1 MLSRS
6 LLNHTN
12 NQGKIERNHVA
23 GFIPSHLTTRSVLFG
38 SILLLVIVCGINIL
52 SANVLKHPAKQDR
65 EVLIAPPRPLSSH
78 YIFPTWVKRYTDLHS
93 RILDPE
99 DKSIEKRFVVIRCG
113 ENNTGKY
120 CQGFG
125 MRIYTFTMS
134 LMYAVLT
141 DRALLVDGPMP
152 FPYSTI
158 FSNSTFD
165 WDYSKAPSF
174 VGKLEWKYHN
184 TLNGPF
190 DYDRYEK
197 DLRDTWKE
205 PVMVVPGLNPNAYFR
220 RTTQHKGIESK
231 SEYFG
236 RGFNQWSGDSLKWI
250 LMNMLIY
257 PSEKVQ
263 TKLDE
268 FDNYRKTYFVIAMH
282 IRTGGFFDDQRHSK
296 EEINWFWDC
305 ARNISKFRPSG
316 RKYAWFVTSDH
327 PQMIQTAKTEGEA
340 LSIPVFNTKEI
351 YMHTER
357 SRENSTEENWIKTA
371 TDWFLLG
378 KSDLFLASKSA
389 FSLSAKYYGLPGYK
403 LIGDRC

>member
-1 MLSRS
+1 MAGRLSESLCLRELRGISTLLKYQQFASLFLYHWPSSLQSLRCSCATQMAHSNAPLLSRVIQS
-6 LLNHTN
+6 L
-12 NQGKIERNHVA
+12 
-23 GFIPSHLTTRSVLFG
+23 
-38 SILLLVIVCGINIL
+38 SI
-52 SANVLKHPAKQDR
+52 R
-65 EVLIAPPRPLSSH
+65 
-78 YIFPTWVKRYTDLHS
+78 
-93 RILDPE
+93 
-99 DKSIEKRFVVIRCG
+99 
-113 ENNTGKY
+113 
-120 CQGFG
+120 
-125 MRIYTFTMS
+125 
-134 LMYAVLT
+134 
-141 DRALLVDGPMP
+141 
-152 FPYSTI
+152 
-158 FSNSTFD
+158 
-165 WDYSKAPSF
+165 
-174 VGKLEWKYHN
+174 
-184 TLNGPF
+184 
-190 DYDRYEK
+190 
-197 DLRDTWKE
+197 
-205 PVMVVPGLNPNAYFR
+205 
-220 RTTQHKGIESK
+220 
-231 SEYFG
+231 
-236 RGFNQWSGDSLKWI
+236 
-250 LMNMLIY
+250 
-257 PSEKVQ
+257 VQ